1 MANTLKVS
9 LKSLN
14 RDLTFAAKG
23 QTGHFTM
30 MDAKEEKGGNSAAGT
45 PMELVLEALGGCT
58 GLDVISILKK
68 KRVSF
73 SHLDINLDAERSDE
87 HPKVFTSINIEFI
100 LYSNDGDKALTSLER
115 AVELSHEK
123 YCSVAAMLKPT
134 VKMTIE
140 TKVIEE

>member
-1 MANTLKVS
+1 
-9 LKSLN
+9 
-14 RDLTFAAKG
+14 
-23 QTGHFTM
+23 
-30 MDAKEEKGGNSAAGT
+30 
-45 PMELVLEALGGCT
+45 
-58 GLDVISILKK
+58 
-68 KRVSF
+68 
-73 SHLDINLDAERSDE
+73 LDINLDAERSDE

>member
-1 MANTLKVS
+1 MANTMKVS

-14 RDLTFAAKG
+14 RDMTFAAKG

-30 MDAKEEKGGNSAAGT
+30 MDAKEEVGGNGAATT
-45 PMELVLEALGGCT
+45 PMELMLEALGGCT
-58 GLDVISILKK
+58 GLDTISILKK

-73 SHLDINLDAERSDE
+73 SHLEIILNGERSDE
-87 HPKVFTSINIEFI
+87 HPKVFTSIHLEFI
-100 LYSNDGDKALTSLER
+100 LHSNDGDKALTSLER

-140 TKVIEE
+140 TKVVEE